1 VDAGRYVG
9 AVEFARLQTIPAFQE
24 SLAKVRQEL
33 NNKNNLLSKD
43 E

>member
-1 VDAGRYVG
+1 
-9 AVEFARLQTIPAFQE
+9 QTIPAFQK